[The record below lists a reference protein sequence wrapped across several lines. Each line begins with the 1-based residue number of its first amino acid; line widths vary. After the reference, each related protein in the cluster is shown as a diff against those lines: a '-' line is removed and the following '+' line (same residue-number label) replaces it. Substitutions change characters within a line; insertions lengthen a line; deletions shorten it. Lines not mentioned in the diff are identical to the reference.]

1 MLDSMIV
8 YCVKYQ
14 FTFIRVN
21 RKNASN
27 YFTYCIF
34 YNLEFQC
41 IIYIYNIYINIY
53 SLLIF
58 EMEMV
63 QTVPCFS
70 VLLPQQY
77 RPKFLLRIS
86 RNLGANTTQS
96 IKLTAL
102 LQTSR
107 SEARNICVHWSIER
121 TATTHPHL
129 SPCSLGLSIR
139 CSHQIFCKHRVC

>member
-14 FTFIRVN
+14 FTSIRFD

-27 YFTYCIF
+27 YITYCIF

-70 VLLPQQY
+70 VLLTQQY

-86 RNLGANTTQS
+86 RNLGANTT
-96 IKLTAL
+96 
-102 LQTSR
+102 
-107 SEARNICVHWSIER
+107 
-121 TATTHPHL
+121 
-129 SPCSLGLSIR
+129 
-139 CSHQIFCKHRVC
+139 